1 MPLAAIATAPP
12 SAAAV
17 PASAPVQAVAKGRL
31 GLGLLVALVVGSI
44 LGSGIFGLPQNMA
57 VGAGAGAIVIG
68 WAITGVGMLM
78 LAFTYQMLAV
88 RQPGLDNGVYA
99 YARALSGEYV
109 GFNAAWGY
117 WVSAW
122 IGNVG
127 YLVAAF
133 GALGYFVPA
142 FGEGN
147 TPAAIVGA
155 SVVVW
160 AVHFLVLR
168 GIQGAAVLNAAVTAA
183 KLVPLLLFIVLV
195 AMAFQVSTFELNVW
209 GDAKLGSVLDQ
220 VRSTMLVTVW
230 VFIGI
235 EGASVY
241 SARAARREDVGRATV
256 IGFLVCLALLMSVSL
271 LSLGIFTQPELAV
284 LKNPSMAPVLEKVV
298 GTWGAVLVYLGLI
311 VSVGGGFLAW
321 TLLAAESLFTPAGG
335 GVMPAWLARQN
346 DKGVPAHALWLTN
359 AMVQA
364 FLVLTLLSKASYLAL
379 ISLSTAMILIPY
391 LFSAVYGLTL
401 AWTARAAAN
410 TGATAD
416 ATAAAAAHHPAR
428 DVSITALATL
438 YCGWLLYAAG
448 LKYLLLSALLY
459 APGAAVYLLAKR
471 QRAERAFTGRE
482 QLILAA
488 LLLLA
493 VVSAYGL
500 WAGRLS
506 L

>member
-1 MPLAAIATAPP
+1 MSTPAQVSVPP
-12 SAAAV
+12 
-17 PASAPVQAVAKGRL
+17 PFGGLRASAPAVAPLASSLPAKKL

-44 LGSGIFGLPQNMA
+44 IGSGIFGLPQNMA
-57 VGAGAGAIVIG
+57 DGAGAGAIVMG
-68 WAITGVGMLM
+68 WGITGLGMLM
-78 LAFTYQMLAV
+78 LALCYQQLAL
-88 RQPGLDNGVYA
+88 RKPELDNGVYA

-133 GALGYFVPA
+133 AALGYFYPA

-147 TPAAIVGA
+147 TPSAVIGA
-155 SVVVW
+155 SLVVW

-168 GIQGAAVLNAAVTAA
+168 GIQGAAVLNAVVTAA
-183 KLVPLLLFIVLV
+183 KVIPLVLFIVLV
-195 AMAFQVSTFELNVW
+195 AMAFELKTFELNYW
-209 GDAKLGSVLDQ
+209 GAPQLGSVLDQ

-256 IGFLVCLALLMSVSL
+256 LGFLICLGLLMGVSL
-271 LSLGIFTQPELAV
+271 LSLGIFSQPELAG
-284 LKNPSMAPVLEKVV
+284 LKNPSMAPVLEKAV
-298 GTWGAVLVYLGLI
+298 GTWGALLIYGGLI

-335 GVMPAWLARQN
+335 GVMPAVLAKQN
-346 DKGVPAHALWLTN
+346 AKGVPANALWLSN
-359 AMVQA
+359 GMVQL
-364 FLVLTLLSKASYLAL
+364 FLLLTLYSKASYLAL

-391 LFSAVYGLTL
+391 LFSALYGLKL
-401 AWTARAAAN
+401 AWADRQASQ
-410 TGATAD
+410 ATATRLR
-416 ATAAAAAHHPAR
+416 AEIPIA
-428 DVSITALATL
+428 ALATV
-438 YCGWLLYAAG
+438 YCVWLLYAAG

-459 APGAAVYLLAKR
+459 APGAAVYWMAKWQGKVRAFSRPELGLLCVLLA
-471 QRAERAFTGRE
+471 
-482 QLILAA
+482 
-488 LLLLA
+488 LA
-493 VVSAYGL
+493 VVSAYLLWTGKLGL
-500 WAGRLS
+500 
-506 L
+506 

>member
-1 MPLAAIATAPP
+1 MTTRKMESSYPKGGTPEPAPT
-12 SAAAV
+12 
-17 PASAPVQAVAKGRL
+17 KNKL
-31 GLGLLVALVVGSI
+31 GLALLIALVVGSI

-68 WAITGVGMLM
+68 WLITGVGMLM
-78 LAFTYQMLAV
+78 LALTYQMLSLRKPA
-88 RQPGLDNGVYA
+88 LDNGVYA

-133 GALGYFVPA
+133 GALGYFFPV

-147 TPAAIVGA
+147 TPAAMLGA

-160 AVHFLVLR
+160 VVHALVLR
-168 GIQGAAVLNAAVTAA
+168 GIQGAAVLNAVVTLA
-183 KLVPLLLFIVLV
+183 KVVPLLIFIVVV
-195 AMAFQVSTFELNVW
+195 AASFEASNFKLDYW
-209 GDAKLGSVLDQ
+209 GDVKLGSVLDQ

-241 SARAARREDVGRATV
+241 SARAARRADVGRATI
-256 IGFLVCLALLMSVSL
+256 IGFLICLALLMGVSL
-271 LSLGIFTQPELAV
+271 LSLGILAQPELAA

-298 GTWGAVLVYLGLI
+298 GTWGAVLVYVGLM

-335 GVMPAWLARQN
+335 GVMPTWLAKQN
-346 DKGVPAHALWLTN
+346 KEGVPANAMWLTN
-359 AMVQA
+359 GMVQI
-364 FLVLTLLSKASYLAL
+364 FLLLTLFSKASYLAL

-391 LFSAVYGLTL
+391 LFSAAYALKL
-401 AWTARAAAN
+401 AWAGEAT
-410 TGATAD
+410 TPKPGATAEK
-416 ATAAAAAHHPAR
+416 HPQG
-428 DVSITALATL
+428 DVPIAALATV
-438 YCGWLLYAAG
+438 YCLWLLYAAG
-448 LKYLLLSALLY
+448 IKYLLLSALLY
-459 APGAAVYLLAKR
+459 APGAAVYFWAKKQR
-471 QRAERAFTGRE
+471 QQRPFTRGE
-482 QLILAA
+482 YA
-488 LLLLA
+488 LLGVLLVLA
-493 VVSAYGL
+493 LASAAMLTSG
-500 WAGRLS
+500 GLS